1 VSPPVISAERRP
13 RGNQTHQRSG
23 INEQLA
29 LTADE
34 TRWADRVGGDG
45 AAGVAGEPRPLT
57 PIRDNGPT
65 GELSRA
71 GEQTALARLLLTPQ
85 EAAELLAVGRTTLY
99 GLLQSGELTSVR
111 IGACRRIPY
120 DALRAFVD
128 GLTSLRNNSVIDRR

>member
-1 VSPPVISAERRP
+1 
-13 RGNQTHQRSG
+13 
-23 INEQLA
+23 
-29 LTADE
+29 
-34 TRWADRVGGDG
+34 
-45 AAGVAGEPRPLT
+45 
-57 PIRDNGPT
+57 
-65 GELSRA
+65 
-71 GEQTALARLLLTPQ
+71 LLLTPQ